1 MAATAPA
8 IFRVRLLGQ
17 QDGIVGISGYVVRP
31 PQSRREKPRVSAFT
45 SANIELKAIFPL
57 GVCDYSRPG
66 VGQQPRDGTW
76 QMFPDQASRLQSRP

>member
-45 SANIELKAIFPL
+45 SANIDKILALK
-57 GVCDYSRPG
+57 
-66 VGQQPRDGTW
+66 
-76 QMFPDQASRLQSRP
+76 PDLVLTFLSISRLLRGDDLGIIDQRGKSSSEVRH

>member
-66 VGQQPRDGTW
+66 VGQQPPDGTW
-76 QMFPDQASRLQSRP
+76 QMFPDQAM